1 MLKEIH
7 EQPDALRETIGE
19 RLEGGEVVLDLGLTD
34 EQLLGDRS
42 RLDHAPAAPP
52 ATPAWSAAC

>member
-19 RLEGGEVVLDLGLTD
+19 RLEGGEVVLDTGLTD
-34 EQLLGDRS
+34 EQLLGRSTASRS
-42 RLDHAPAAPP
+42 RPAAPP

>member
-19 RLEGGEVVLDLGLTD
+19 RLEGGEVVLDTGLTD
-34 EQLLGDRS
+34 EQLLAIDRVAITACGTAC
-42 RLDHAPAAPP
+42 HAGHGRP
-52 ATPAWSAAC
+52 SA